1 MKVPLQKSKI
11 NPSMRKVLLID
22 GSPLFTQFLTDKF
35 KSEQVALEYAES
47 KRVLDVAIDISEG
60 LARAACAG
68 RVNGEVVDL
77 RQELHD
83 DCELEILTF
92 NDEDGKKAYRHTAS
106 HILAQAVKRLYPDT
120 KLAIGPAIEEGFYYD
135 FDRETGFTQEDAEVL
150 KEALKTLFENDAS
163 SARPEGSMEVCRLL
177 RQKEMRAPL

>member
-1 MKVPLQKSKI
+1 MKITLK
-11 NPSMRKVLLID
+11 D
-22 GSPLFTQFLTDKF
+22 GSCK
-35 KSEQVALEYAES
+35 EYAES

-77 RQELHD
+77 RHELHD

-106 HILAQAVKRLYPDT
+106 HIMAQAVKRLYPDT

-135 FDRETGFTQEDAEVL
+135 FDRETGFTQEEL
-150 KEALKTLFENDAS
+150 GEIE
-163 SARPEGSMEVCRLL
+163 
-177 RQKEMRAPL
+177 KEMKKIIKENLPIERFTLPREEAIKFMEEKGEPYKVELIQNLPE